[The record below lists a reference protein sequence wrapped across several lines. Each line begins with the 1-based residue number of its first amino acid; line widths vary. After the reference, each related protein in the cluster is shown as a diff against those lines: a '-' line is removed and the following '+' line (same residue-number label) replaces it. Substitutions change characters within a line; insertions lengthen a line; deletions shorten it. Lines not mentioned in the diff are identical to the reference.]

1 MDPIHQYIVKRAKEQ
16 KLVINEESIGNLLSS
31 IKIIGEDKEYTLK
44 FNKLSFLIYWLQFF
58 KDHIH
63 DLHKIYEGRWYG
75 SHFHEYLHNLC
86 GELAIGEEIY
96 NNLDS
101 YLLQLYSQ
109 IDGEQIFFVEG
120 DNFILRYQG
129 NEVILN
135 FEDKVLITTMNKKE
149 LHKFLKS
156 IDCNLSLDDI
166 KSSGKGTF
174 EIKAKEVM
182 DQLNI
187 FFTNIERRPK
197 IDGAYQDFVKY
208 FKLLLLNSSLGIGKG
223 FPIFRK
229 FISTNETNDFIVTHS
244 LTHKYKTALELS
256 VTLDRIDGEAL
267 NELYDENADLN
278 FYIDQENHRSLPQT
292 FPFFNKQTWSIG
304 LLDKGQFY
312 EQTGFGFKQGNR
324 ELKDLGEG
332 RGKKDAIQLD
342 VSNCKINFFLDDI
355 KYFEVGWFWNDKGPN
370 FVINHQIHDI
380 LSAKDMERDKTF
392 IGAFAKYSGDQMP
405 MLYDCIITPNRF
417 LLSGDKKNIEM
428 GMSIHILIK
437 LGLLKLY
444 KNDGER
450 EVKLEPYLKIIRERI
465 AGLDADESPLV
476 IVTDQYHRELAVKLS
491 KIYKS
496 REAIKQSIK
505 GSKIRELQSEIKDLE
520 QATYH
525 TALFF
530 IAVYEIDKK
539 INQEKF
545 MSILGDYKYTKDLR
559 GANKIDKKI
568 MKQFKKKFKTK
579 YSLIY
584 KQPKTLN
591 NIMRMVSYL
600 NTDDDSFK
608 EKVFIKINQLHA
620 IDVSSNTSS
629 SDSDLDER
637 PRERKSKKKAQTAI
651 RSKSRRHILRRTKR
665 NRSDSSNNSRINSIE
680 SSNKSRINS
689 IESSSSGKHKSKK
702 ARSRSAY
709 SN

>member
-1 MDPIHQYIVKRAKEQ
+1 MDPIHQYIVKRAEEQ
-16 KLVINEESIGNLLSS
+16 KLKIDEESIGNLLSS

-86 GELAIGEEIY
+86 RELAIGEEIY
-96 NNLDS
+96 NNLNS

-109 IDGEQIFFVEG
+109 KDGEQIFFVEG
-120 DNFILRYQG
+120 DNYILRYKE
-129 NEVILN
+129 NKVIIN
-135 FEDKVLITTMNKKE
+135 FEDEDNVFLITTMNKNE
-149 LHKFLKS
+149 LLQFLKS
-156 IDCNLSLDDI
+156 IDCNLASKDI
-166 KSSGKGTF
+166 TLSKGRYVIKE
-174 EIKAKEVM
+174 EIKEEVM
-182 DQLNI
+182 AQLNI
-187 FFTNIERRPK
+187 FFTNIERRPTT
-197 IDGAYQDFVKY
+197 DGAYQDFIKY
-208 FKLLLLNSSLGIGKG
+208 FKLLLSNSTQDIGKG

-229 FISTNETNDFIVTHS
+229 FISTNETKDFILTHS
-244 LTHKYKTALELS
+244 LTQTYSTSLDLS

-267 NELYDENADLN
+267 NRLYDENPDLN
-278 FYIDQENHRSLPQT
+278 FYIDQENHRTLPQT
-292 FPFFNKQTWSIG
+292 FPFFNQKTWSIG
-304 LLDKGQFY
+304 LLDKGQLL
-312 EQTGFGFKQGNR
+312 EQSGFGFKQGNKD
-324 ELKDLGEG
+324 LKYLGEG

-342 VSNCKINFFLDDI
+342 VSNCKINFVLDGTQ
-355 KYFEVGWFWNDKGPN
+355 YFEVGWFWNEKGPN
-370 FVINHQIHDI
+370 FVINHQIHPI

-450 EVKLEPYLKIIRERI
+450 EDKLEPYLKIIRERI

-496 REAIKQSIK
+496 KEDIKQIIK
-505 GSKIRELQSEIKDLE
+505 GAKIRELQSEIIDLE

-539 INQEKF
+539 INQEEF
-545 MSILGDYKYTKDLR
+545 MAILGDYKYPKDLS
-559 GANKIDKKI
+559 GASKIDKKI
-568 MKQFKKKFKTK
+568 KSDFREIFKTK
-579 YSLIY
+579 FYLIY
-584 KQPKTLN
+584 KHPKTLN

-600 NTDDDSFK
+600 NTYDDSFK
-608 EKVFIKINQLHA
+608 EQVFIKINQLQER
-620 IDVSSNTSS
+620 DVSSNSSS
-629 SDSDLDER
+629 SDLDQR
-637 PRERKSKKKAQTAI
+637 PRERKSKKKAQLAI
-651 RSKSRRHILRRTKR
+651 RSKARRNSLRRTKR
-665 NRSDSSNNSRINSIE
+665 NRSESSNNFRINRSE
-680 SSNKSRINS
+680 S
-689 IESSSSGKHKSKK
+689 SSSSGKHKGKK
-702 ARSRSAY
+702 ARSRSPS
-709 SN
+709 SNRN